1 MTRVVNVPGRLHS
14 VEQGNILAGANEIYD
29 DTKLKKQ
36 NVINGET
43 DAELLRLD
51 QAKQDNLT
59 FDNVPMENST
69 NPVTSGGVYA
79 SELTLSQAIEAI
91 LILIPAAASAVNKL
105 ADVAFVNSTVATAS
119 ATFRGTYNLVS
130 DLHLSVSAS
139 HQDIATALGTVV
151 STADNNDYTFVQV
164 PVSDTS
170 QEIRV
175 TERYK
180 FNGTSW
186 AYEYDL
192 NNSGFTADQ
201 WAAINS
207 AITAALVQKLRALPT
222 DAELSLLLAAKQA
235 VLSWDTTPISGSTNP
250 VTSGGLYE
258 VINAIT
264 TVIPSAASVNNKL
277 VDEARMTSFTEG
289 FALKSEM
296 SVTPGTGGNAGKT
309 TIQLKPGTSATV
321 LTDTLINVTYAD
333 LVTLRNGGNLVKG
346 QFYRITD
353 FVTTVNPSLTEVRSA
368 GHAFDLIVQALDVDV
383 LSEDAKAIQHAG
395 DTYFQNSKL
404 EAWQL
409 KYSLD
414 NDTTRFEWADSTN
427 GKGVIWRMVD
437 EFENDIPYDF
447 KNVQYKRYITD
458 NKYGLIVASSL
469 LTDATYGN
477 VMKRAMEVLA
487 EIYGTGMNYENYHN
501 YLTRGMNVNTYTTKG
516 SELTGSYVGY
526 DLETPAVIDSNDDY
540 VMVWTARP
548 SSYPIYIKTVGSLWC
563 YTFHIK
569 DAETGSV
576 DGSTAYKIIC
586 NNVICTNGGRMVVQT
601 LEEKHYLNNIVFCE
615 YDANRTSFS
624 SYNKFDYNCRALT
637 LGRDS
642 YSNSFE
648 GVCQYSCFRTR
659 QCDFKNT
666 SVFMAI
672 NEVDSSTFYQ
682 QTYCLLAIK
691 ISQSRIKVQTMV
703 AGTDFFDN
711 IISHNCLRLTFGNNC
726 FDNYF
731 EECYNS
737 SFDDNFKVN
746 NCHAVNN
753 STISKYAVNNNLYM
767 LSHVIIDKEYFEN
780 NIIENCS
787 YVTITSNQ
795 TTGAAALLM
804 NIKVTGVQAA
814 DEASRKTISHDTV
827 NDTFETEYKPQNSQT
842 VFV

>member
-14 VEQGNILAGANEIYD
+14 VEQGNILTGANEIYD

-51 QAKQDNLT
+51 QVKQDNLT
-59 FDNVPMENST
+59 FDNVPTENST

-151 STADNNDYTFVQV
+151 TTADNNDYAFVQV

-170 QEIRV
+170 QDIRV

-192 NNSGFTADQ
+192 NNSGFTAAQ

-207 AITAALVQKLRALPT
+207 AITAALVQKLQALPT

-235 VLSWDTTPISGSTNP
+235 VLSWDTTPTSGSTNP

-264 TVIPSAASVNNKL
+264 TVIPSAASATNKL
-277 VDEARMTSFTEG
+277 VDETRMASYTEG

-296 SVTPGTGGNAGKT
+296 SVQQGTGGNAGKT
-309 TIQLKPGTSATV
+309 TIQLKSGTSATV

-353 FVTTVNPSLTEVRSA
+353 FVTTVNSSLTEVRSA
-368 GHAFDLIVQALDVDV
+368 GHAFDLIVQALDTNV

-447 KNVQYKRYITD
+447 KNVQYKMYKVTD
-458 NKYGLIVASSL
+458 SHPSRTSLNGKYLGFKDGLVAAMQLTIEDNTDFIWAYTFS
-469 LTDATYGN
+469 TDATGGAQTDRSLAGTCFGN
-477 VMKRAMEVLA
+477 HFATL
-487 EIYGTGMNYENYHN
+487 NSLN
-501 YLTRGMNVNTYTTKG
+501 YLVIYAPAYNNDVYCKYLAVNGTYFDGNSCNKYLNKIVIGGGHIRYNNFGYVTNVSFGNECIYNTLNRFQNY
-516 SELTGSYVGY
+516 SVG
-526 DLETPAVIDSNDDY
+526 DNFD
-540 VMVWTARP
+540 
-548 SSYPIYIKTVGSLWC
+548 
-563 YTFHIK
+563 H
-569 DAETGSV
+569 
-576 DGSTAYKIIC
+576 
-586 NNVICTNGGRMVVQT
+586 NVINVASNGVIGNTFQRNFGVQM
-601 LEEKHYLNNIVFCE
+601 NNCYI
-615 YDANRTSFS
+615 ANNARRCSFS
-624 SYNKFDYNCRALT
+624 WA
-637 LGRDS
+637 
-642 YSNSFE
+642 
-648 GVCQYSCFRTR
+648 
-659 QCDFKNT
+659 
-666 SVFMAI
+666 
-672 NEVDSSTFYQ
+672 
-682 QTYCLLAIK
+682 
-691 ISQSRIKVQTMV
+691 SQ
-703 AGTDFFDN
+703 
-711 IISHNCLRLTFGNNC
+711 L
-726 FDNYF
+726 
-731 EECYNS
+731 
-737 SFDDNFKVN
+737 
-746 NCHAVNN
+746 
-753 STISKYAVNNNLYM
+753 
-767 LSHVIIDKEYFEN
+767 IIDKDYFQQG
-780 NIIENCS
+780 IIENAD
-787 YVTITSNQ
+787 YLTITSTQ
-795 TTGAAALLM
+795 TTGAAAPLRF
-804 NIKVTGVQAA
+804 IKVCQGVARGTQ
-814 DEASRKTISHDTV
+814 ESERVTISHNTV
-827 NDTFETEYKPQNSQT
+827 GDTFETEYKPQNSQT